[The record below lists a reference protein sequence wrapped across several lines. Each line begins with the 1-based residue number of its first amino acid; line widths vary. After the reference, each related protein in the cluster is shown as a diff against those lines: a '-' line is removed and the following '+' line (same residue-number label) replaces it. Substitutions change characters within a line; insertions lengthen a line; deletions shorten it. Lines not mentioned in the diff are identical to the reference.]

1 MFRARDNLV
10 HRSHTVNLNAAQA
23 RKRTILDKDYTLQ
36 GVRALRRVGGVW
48 EYLCVWEDFGP
59 DGDTWEPFD
68 QPIFPYQVAIRPI
81 IPGAR
86 PLCHYP
92 MP

>member
-1 MFRARDNLV
+1 M
-10 HRSHTVNLNAAQA
+10 HRSHQVNLNAAQA
-23 RKRTILDKDYTLQ
+23 RKRAILDKDYKLQ
-36 GVRALRRVGGVW
+36 GVRARRRVGGAY

-59 DGDTWEPFD
+59 DGGTWEPFD
-68 QPIFPYQVAIRPI
+68 QPCIFPYQVAIRPI